1 MSIIKHQVPESGWKG
16 FRRHWRNDFIAAFSV
31 SLVALPLS
39 LGIAVASGVAPMAGI
54 ISAVIGGLVVTFF
67 RGGHVAINGPGAG
80 LIAVIIAATMSLDDG
95 SGRAIHYMLAAVVT
109 AGFIQL
115 LLGFFR
121 LGKLANAFPSTV
133 IHGMLAAIGIIIFSK
148 QIHVAL
154 GTTSGASTS
163 IGVLKDVLIEIPN
176 INPVIALLS
185 IASLFLLIFHGRINY
200 RLFQFLPAPIWVLFI
215 AIPFAYAFNFLEPHQ
230 FGFLGNSYE
239 LGPDLLVKIPNNPLD
254 ALLFPDFSKINTE
267 TFWLAVFS
275 ITLIASL
282 ETLAIAK
289 AIDKLDPYK
298 RASDAN
304 KDLIGNG
311 LGSMISGLL
320 GGLPI
325 IPLIA
330 RSSVNIQNNAK
341 TSWSNFYS
349 AIFILLFVLI
359 LGPLIQK
366 VPLAALAAI
375 LVYTGYKLAAPRVFR
390 QAYEQGLEQLLFL
403 SATVII
409 TLFTDLVWGIFGGIA
424 LTLFVHLLL
433 SRLPIDTFFRFIFR
447 PGNQLIKES
456 AQTYRLEIQGIAN
469 FLSIIKINALL
480 AKIPEDSNCIIDLSK
495 AHLVDLTIQE
505 NLEDF
510 KRRRTKPDSTID
522 IIGLDQHMASTK
534 HPLALKSLI
543 QSTPVRLT
551 PREQRFQSLAKTNG
565 WDYQVEGN
573 QETSYLQYFQFFETR
588 PIERKSNVISGTYTD
603 QNIPWVISDITFDEG
618 ALMATEVYKTTVQ
631 IIHLPAVIPLF
642 ILEKEH
648 FLDKLFD
655 RVMEMSGQ
663 RDIDFQLF
671 TKFSKKFLLK
681 GENEAAIRSFF
692 TPALIE
698 FLEQEDIYHIESNG
712 DALLLFKYLRPAKA
726 EELQKMLDFAQ
737 KLLGIIQSTI

>member
-1 MSIIKHQVPESGWKG
+1 MIVKHQVPESGWKG
-16 FRRHWRNDFIAAFSV
+16 LRRHWRNDLIAAFSV

-39 LGIAVASGVAPMAGI
+39 LGIAVASGVEPMSGI

-67 RGGHVAINGPGAG
+67 RGAHVAINGPGAG
-80 LIAVIIAATMSLDDG
+80 LIAVVIAATMSLDDG
-95 SGRAIHYMLAAVVT
+95 SGRAIHYMLAAVVM
-109 AGFIQL
+109 AGFIQV
-115 LLGFFR
+115 LLGIFR
-121 LGKLANAFPSTV
+121 LGKLANAFPSAI

-154 GTTSGASTS
+154 GTTSDASTS
-163 IGVLKDVLIEIPN
+163 IGVLKDILVEIPN
-176 INPVIALLS
+176 INPIIALVSL
-185 IASLFLLIFHGRINY
+185 ASLLLLIFHSRINY
-200 RLFQFLPAPIWVLFI
+200 KLFQFLPAPIWVLFI

-230 FGFLGNSYE
+230 VNFLGKIYE
-239 LGPDLLVKIPNNPLD
+239 LGPELLVNIPDNPLD
-254 ALLFPDFSKINTE
+254 ALLFPDFSKINTV
-267 TFWLAVFS
+267 TFWVAVFS

-298 RASDAN
+298 RESDSN

-341 TSWSNFYS
+341 TPWSNFYS
-349 AIFILLFVLI
+349 GVFILLFVVI

-390 QAYEQGLEQLLFL
+390 QAYEQGMEQLLFL

-409 TLFTDLVWGIFGGIA
+409 TLYTDLVWGIFGGIT
-424 LTLFVHLLL
+424 LTLLVHLLL
-433 SRLPIDTFFRFIFR
+433 SRLPIKTFFNFIFR
-447 PGNQLIKES
+447 PGNELIQEREQS
-456 AQTYRLEIQGIAN
+456 YRLEIKGIAN
-469 FLSIIKINALL
+469 FLSIININALL
-480 AKIPEDSNCIIDLSK
+480 AKIPADTNCIIDLSK
-495 AHLVDLTIQE
+495 AHLVDLTVQE
-505 NLEDF
+505 RLEDF
-510 KRRRTKPDSTID
+510 KRRHTTATSVIT
-522 IIGLDQHMASTK
+522 IIGLDRHMASTK

-543 QSTPVRLT
+543 QSLPISLT
-551 PREQRFQSLAKTNG
+551 PREQRFQVLAKTNG

-588 PIERKSNVISGTYTD
+588 PIERKSNVIKGTYTD
-603 QNIPWVISDITFDEG
+603 QKIPWVISDITFDEG

-631 IIHLPAVIPLF
+631 IIHLPKTIPLF

-681 GENEAAIRSFF
+681 GENETAIRSFF

-698 FLEQEDIYHIESNG
+698 FLEHEDIYHIESNG

-726 EELQKMLDFAQ
+726 EELQKMLDYAQ
-737 KLLGIIQSTI
+737 KLLGIIQK